1 MSTSK
6 PLTDRQAALATPS
19 FSRTDLEAIDRALS
33 KTIAHLVAFAN
44 TTPYLDD
51 PRWSPWTRFQKP
63 LAAGAQLPASTRC
76 LHRERR
82 GVRHVRPLAT
92 RAGRRATRLGQA
104 QRPTNSPIR

>member
-63 LAAGAQLPASTRC
+63 LADRC
-76 LHRERR
+76 D
-82 GVRHVRPLAT
+82 AA
-92 RAGRRATRLGQA
+92 RAKVRATLSA
-104 QRPTNSPIR
+104 QED